1 MKSKN
6 LVSLSVSAAFLVLS
20 VTGLLIYFGQGSH
33 TVDHVHAWFGI
44 LFFGAAVFHIVNNWS
59 SIKGYS
65 KDRRTGGI
73 RRELILPSLLAIVF
87 AGGIAADVPVFK
99 DLANAGKK
107 LFRGDKPKKGGPLSQ
122 AAVDSIAYSVET
134 RYSEALAKLDTAV
147 LNRSFTEHA
156 TISTE
161 AGTFLSGSESIKKA
175 GEAEKLTTK
184 IDHATAL
191 DDNVIVVH
199 GTATSSPATG
209 SPNTFSYTRVLKH
222 EGDRWLIAAVQMG
235 RVAAKGTAVA
245 SR

>member
-1 MKSKN
+1 MKPKN

-20 VTGLLIYFGQGSH
+20 VTGLLIYFGQNSH
-33 TVDHVHAWFGI
+33 AVDHIHAWFGI
-44 LFFGAAVFHIVNNWS
+44 LFVSAAVFHIVNNWS

-73 RRELILPSLLAIVF
+73 KRELILPALLALVF

-122 AAVDSIAYSVET
+122 ATVDSIAYSIET
-134 RYSEALAKLDTAV
+134 RYSTALAKADTAA
-147 LNRSFTEHA
+147 LAKSYTDHA
-156 TISTE
+156 TLSTE
-161 AGTFLSGSESIKKA
+161 AGTFQSGTESVKKA

-199 GTATSSPATG
+199 GTATGSPAG
-209 SPNTFSYTRVLKH
+209 LFTFTRVLKH
-222 EGDRWLIAAVQMG
+222 EGDNWLIAAVQMA
-235 RVAAKGTAVA
+235 RLPAKGAAVA
-245 SR
+245 RL